1 MGSPSYT
8 YGSTKGTEWEN
19 TGLEL
24 ENYKPY
30 SPRGLQSVSSH
41 RPLSTDTYNPQ
52 TMRHDKLSQ
61 QLELLLLL
69 TENRQLTVDH
79 LCRKLGLQ
87 KRNLYYYLEF
97 FKGADFRVEKRN
109 GIYSIP
115 RDSKFISRLADIVKF
130 SEDEVVMIKRLLD
143 ETDDKNIVI
152 QGLRRK
158 LSRFYDFDI
167 IADDELRRVQA
178 HNASQ
183 LYEAIKFQRMV
194 TIVGYSSPHS
204 QTVTDR
210 IVEPYLFLNGN
221 RDIRAYEL
229 RSGMNKTFRVSR
241 MRDVEILDTE
251 WLHKTEHKPLHT
263 DVFNFA
269 SETLT
274 LVTLRL
280 DQLSYNVMTE
290 EYPRAESDI
299 TADGDNHWTY
309 RAYVCS
315 MIGIGRF
322 VLGLYDHIQ
331 IVDSPELQ
339 AYVREK
345 LDHFAR
351 LSSDGQ

>member
-1 MGSPSYT
+1 
-8 YGSTKGTEWEN
+8 
-19 TGLEL
+19 
-24 ENYKPY
+24 
-30 SPRGLQSVSSH
+30 
-41 RPLSTDTYNPQ
+41 
-52 TMRHDKLSQ
+52 MRHDKLSQ

-143 ETDDKNIVI
+143 EADDKNIVI

-167 IADDELRRVQA
+167 IADDELRRTQA
-178 HNASQ
+178 HNVSQ
-183 LYEAIKFQRMV
+183 LYEAVKYQRMV

-241 MRDVEILDTE
+241 MKDVTILDTE
-251 WLHKTEHKPLHT
+251 WLHKDEHKPQHT

-280 DQLSYNVMTE
+280 DQLSYNVLTE

-299 TADGDNHWTY
+299 TADGDGHWTY

-322 VLGLYDHIQ
+322 VLGLYDHIE

-339 AYVREK
+339 TYVREK
-345 LDHFAR
+345 IEHFAR
-351 LSSDGQ
+351 LSADGQ